1 MSVMFCLLEQSLVQ
15 PWKNGG
21 GLTRQ
26 LLAFPEDNW
35 ALRVSVADINV
46 AGPFS
51 AFRGVQ
57 RSFVLLSGQG
67 VTLTGA
73 GQLQQLTP
81 KSPPLCFDGADN
93 AYCQLFEGSVQAL
106 NFMVKSAAGVGSM
119 QRVTANQSW
128 QGTFTWRAVFSVNG
142 GLLQIAGERLNLPPM
157 SLAWSLDCGAIP
169 WHFDSDGEAYWLGFQ
184 ENA

>member
-1 MSVMFCLLEQSLVQ
+1 MSVTFCLLEQSAVQ

-51 AFRGVQ
+51 VFSGVQ
-57 RSFVLLSGQG
+57 RNFVLLSGQSI
-67 VTLTGA
+67 TLTGA
-73 GQLQQLTP
+73 GKSQQLTP
-81 KSPPLCFDGADN
+81 KSPPLSFDGADN
-93 AYCQLFEGSVQAL
+93 AYCQLEAGSVQAL

-119 QRVTANQSW
+119 QRVTANQPW
-128 QGTFTWRAVFSVNG
+128 QGSFTWRAVFSVNG
-142 GLLQIAGERLNLPPM
+142 GLLQAGGERLKLPAM
-157 SLAWSLDCGAIP
+157 SLAWSLDSGAIP
-169 WHFDSDGEAYWLGFQ
+169 WHFGSDGEAFWLGFQ
-184 ENA
+184 EKA